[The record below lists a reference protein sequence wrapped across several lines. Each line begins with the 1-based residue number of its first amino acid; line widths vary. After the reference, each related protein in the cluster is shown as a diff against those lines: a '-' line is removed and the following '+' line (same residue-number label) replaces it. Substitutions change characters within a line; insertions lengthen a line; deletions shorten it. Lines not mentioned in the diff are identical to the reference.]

1 MSEFSKFSDW
11 VQSKMDAK
19 DWSQEFL
26 AEQAGVARITIQKGL
41 AEIYWSERTAVAVSE
56 VLGALFESGEAI
68 RAAGYDVDFRPG
80 RERNAEP
87 KSGLIAAMRMLER
100 TKPKF
105 KDREEALRVV
115 LATVRKDRKAFLA
128 AITPQIPTP
137 FKKLDDFHALR
148 DALYGA
154 HDEGL
159 MTLFI
164 VPTEDKLR
172 RMRDMFGPSTVPESE
187 EVLAG
192 YSRYRDGYIA
202 RLADKGLDASITD
215 MRMHLIQ
222 VDTLDAAGWLYIV
235 CLIGEVV
242 GYHSS
247 FTRVFERGPACNGIV
262 TALPRDSGHEDGL
275 RQFIKYSL
283 NNKYKNKDNEFSNE
297 FIYRMGMA

>member
-1 MSEFSKFSDW
+1 MSKFSKFGDW
-11 VQSKMDAK
+11 VQSELDAK
-19 DWSQEFL
+19 GWSQEFL
-26 AEQAGVARITIQKGL
+26 ADQADVARGTIQKGL
-41 AEIYWSERTAVAVSE
+41 AENYWSERTAVAVSKA
-56 VLGALFESGEAI
+56 LGASFESGEAI
-68 RAAGYDVDFRPG
+68 QSAGYGVDFRPG
-80 RERNAEP
+80 RERNAES
-87 KSGLIAAMRMLER
+87 KSGLIAAMRQLER

-115 LATVRKDRKAFLA
+115 LATVHKDRKAFLA
-128 AITPQIPTP
+128 AITPQVPTP
-137 FKKLDDFHALR
+137 FKEQADFHALR

-164 VPTEDKLR
+164 VPTEDKMR
-172 RMRDMFGPSTVPESE
+172 RMRDMFGSSTVPELE

-192 YSRYRDGYIA
+192 YSRYREGYIA
-202 RLADKGLDASITD
+202 HLADKGLDTSVTD

-242 GYHSS
+242 GWHSS

-275 RQFIKYSL
+275 RQFVKYVLNRKYSS
-283 NNKYKNKDNEFSNE
+283 KDNAFANE
-297 FIYRMGMA
+297 FIYRMGTA